1 MNEIKITTELCA
13 EDRKRI
19 DTLTEAMGYLAG
31 QIHLLLNGPTYE
43 GKQPDPIADLPEEV
57 QLTEAPDEVKAEEH
71 PVENPFPEAP
81 KEEAPAEPAYTKD
94 DIRKLVVTLSAN
106 GKKAEARDI
115 VLAHGTSITE
125 LPEESINTVFKAL
138 KALEG

>member
-43 GKQPDPIADLPEEV
+43 GKQPDPIAELPEEV
-57 QLTEAPDEVKAEEH
+57 TLTEVPEEEH
-71 PVENPFPEAP
+71 PVESPFPEAP
-81 KEEAPAEPAYTKD
+81 AEPNYTKD

-115 VLAHGTSITE
+115 VLAHGPSITD
-125 LPEESINTVFKAL
+125 LPEESINIVFKAL

>member
-1 MNEIKITTELCA
+1 MNEIKVTTELCA

-57 QLTEAPDEVKAEEH
+57 TLTEVPWEEH
-71 PVENPFPEAP
+71 PVESPFPEAP
-81 KEEAPAEPAYTKD
+81 AEPNYTKD

-115 VLAHGTSITE
+115 ILAHGTSITD

-138 KALEG
+138 EALR

>member
-1 MNEIKITTELCA
+1 MNEIKITAELCA

-57 QLTEAPDEVKAEEH
+57 KPAETPAETAPWEEH
-71 PVENPFPEAP
+71 PVENPFPKAP
-81 KEEAPAEPAYTKD
+81 KEEPNYTKD

-115 VLAHGTSITE
+115 VLAHGTSITD